1 LVFRLALLIL
11 LCAPVVVSGAA
22 DDSLNRC
29 LACHPVHHEALGSC
43 IDCHRG
49 DPRSSRPNIAHFGLI
64 QARYAWF
71 NLPDSTQVEEGAGQI
86 DTYAC
91 RRCHVIGQRGNQL
104 ATNLDQSVGLSAPA
118 LLVDA
123 IRQPVIFMPDFHLP
137 EALLDRLIN
146 ALYAA
151 GRHAVIPPG
160 EKPQVVHFEGQ
171 ASPADNLFVKH
182 CGSCHRVLTA
192 AQGGLGSGE
201 VAPNL
206 SGLLTPH
213 YPATAADNT
222 AWTRE
227 NLQKWLKNPRDI
239 HPLTQMMPVP
249 MEDEELGRL
258 LVLLDEEIVV
268 SAPAALPATSPAF

>member
-1 LVFRLALLIL
+1 MVFRLALLIL
-11 LCAPVVVSGAA
+11 LCAPVVVTGAA

-29 LACHPVHHEALGSC
+29 LVCHPVHHASLGSC
-43 IDCHRG
+43 VDCHRG

-71 NLPDSTQVEEGAGQI
+71 NLPDSTRVEDGARQL

-91 RRCHVIGQRGNQL
+91 RRCHVVDQRGNQL
-104 ATNLDQSVGLSAPA
+104 ASNLDQSVALSAP
-118 LLVDA
+118 LPLVEA

-137 EALLDRLIN
+137 DTLLDRLIN

-151 GRHAVIPPG
+151 GRRAIIPAG

-171 ASPADNLFVKH
+171 TGAADNLFVKH

-192 AQGGLGSGE
+192 AQGGLGSSD

-239 HPLTQMMPVP
+239 HPLTRMMPVP
-249 MEDEELGRL
+249 MEEEELARL
-258 LVLLDEEIVV
+258 LDLLDEEI
-268 SAPAALPATSPAF
+268 SLSPPAPLPAASSAF